1 MLAGAVLFAAV
12 TAALFLARAR
22 PEAYVPGR
30 GADTG
35 EITRSLD
42 RATPGPTAAP
52 VGAASTEA
60 SRSSAP
66 AAAQASSPAAV
77 ASDARGPVRFSEV
90 ADSVG
95 LRMNHFFGRRSAQLP
110 EDMGSGLAWGDY
122 DGDGDP
128 DLFVVNES
136 GPLTLTPAE
145 VAASPAHAH
154 LFRNDAGHFT
164 DVTDEARLGVRGTG
178 MGAAW
183 GDYDG
188 DGRLDLLVTR
198 YGTNLL
204 FRNEGNGRFRD
215 VSVESGVAALEGFW
229 TGVAW
234 ADFDRDGDVDAYV
247 CGYVRYSYD
256 PAKASE
262 TSRQF
267 KAVVPYALNPS
278 SYPPER
284 NLLLRNDGGHFS
296 DVAREA
302 GVDNP
307 TGRSLSAAWA
317 DFDGDGWPDLYVAND
332 VSDNALFRNLGSGR
346 FADISH
352 SAWVADYRGAMGL
365 GIGDWDGDSDLDIFI
380 THWLAQENALYADE
394 TRSMKVTAD
403 APLRYVDQAD
413 LFGLGQIALDVI
425 GWGTGFLDYD
435 NDGRLDLYAING
447 STFQQE
453 SDSSRL
459 VAMRSFL
466 FWNAGSNGYFE
477 VGAKTGEPFVT
488 PMVGRGASFADF
500 DGDGDL
506 DIAVV
511 VHGGALRLARNDG
524 GNARGWLRVVL
535 RSTPGASGRLR
546 STRFATGARV
556 VLKTAAGAQLREV
569 GGQPSYLSQE
579 PPGEVFFGTGDA
591 ARVDRLEIRWPSGRT
606 QAFENLPVR
615 ATVEIAEGGTPKLAA
630 DPRREAVR
638 AFWETLHAAT
648 DARMRH
654 DCAAAAALY
663 EQALSVD
670 PRHEDAL
677 YYLGQCRR
685 ELGQPAAARAAF
697 ERLVQ
702 LNPQSSRAHLALGAL
717 VASPDPAE
725 PMDLA
730 AAESHLRRAHAIN
743 GEETGPVL
751 RLGEVLLVSGRE
763 AEAGEW
769 FEAALRTNPKSVE
782 AAFLAGYVAWD
793 GGGADETR
801 LTQRVVRAA
810 TIDAPV
816 KGVLNEGDRR
826 DAKRVAAPPLASP
839 LGRLLFGEPIAALR
853 ERVASGL
860 AIDAASL
867 TALWRETRRLQR
879 RLAAR
884 AQAAPRAASR

>member
-1 MLAGAVLFAAV
+1 VSGPAPGPGAHRRRARLFMLAGAAAFAAV
-12 TAALFLARAR
+12 TAAIVFTRRA

-30 GADTG
+30 GADAG

-42 RATPGPTAAP
+42 RELPPSGAAAARPAADPTRAAAAARTAAP
-52 VGAASTEA
+52 DGA
-60 SRSSAP
+60 SR
-66 AAAQASSPAAV
+66 AASPAAV
-77 ASDARGPVRFSEV
+77 TFHEAAE
-90 ADSVG
+90 SVG
-95 LRMNHFFGRRSAQLP
+95 LRFTHFSGRRSSQLP

-136 GPLTLTPAE
+136 GPLTLSDAE

-154 LFRNDAGHFT
+154 LFRNDGGRFT
-164 DVTDEARLGVRGTG
+164 DVTDEAGLAVRGTG

-198 YGTNLL
+198 YGTNRL
-204 FRNEGNGRFRD
+204 FHNEGGGHFRD
-215 VSVESGVAALEGFW
+215 VSAETGVSGYEGFW
-229 TGVAW
+229 TGAAW
-234 ADFDRDGDVDAYV
+234 ADYDRDGRLDLYV

-256 PAKASE
+256 PAKAGES
-262 TSRQF
+262 SRQF
-267 KAVVPYALNPS
+267 KAVVPFALNPS

-284 NLLLRNDGGHFS
+284 NLLLHNDGGRFH

-332 VSDNALFRNLGSGR
+332 VSDNAMFRNLGNGR

-365 GIGDWDGDSDLDIFI
+365 GVGDWDGDGDLDIFI

-394 TRSMKVTAD
+394 RRSMKLTPD

-447 STFQQE
+447 STFQDE
-453 SDSSRL
+453 SDPSRL
-459 VAMRSFL
+459 VPMRSFL

-477 VGAKTGEPFVT
+477 VGAKSGEPFVT

-535 RSTPGASGRLR
+535 RSTATASGGPLR

-556 VLKTAAGAQLREV
+556 VLKTKAGAQLREV

-591 ARVDRLEIRWPSGRT
+591 ERVDRLEIRWPSGRT
-606 QAFENLPVR
+606 QAFAGLPVR
-615 ATVEIAEGGTPKLAA
+615 ATVEINEGGTPKL
-630 DPRREAVR
+630 
-638 AFWETLHAAT
+638 T
-648 DARMRH
+648 
-654 DCAAAAALY
+654 
-663 EQALSVD
+663 
-670 PRHEDAL
+670 
-677 YYLGQCRR
+677 
-685 ELGQPAAARAAF
+685 AAR
-697 ERLVQ
+697 R
-702 LNPQSSRAHLALGAL
+702 
-717 VASPDPAE
+717 
-725 PMDLA
+725 
-730 AAESHLRRAHAIN
+730 
-743 GEETGPVL
+743 
-751 RLGEVLLVSGRE
+751 
-763 AEAGEW
+763 
-769 FEAALRTNPKSVE
+769 
-782 AAFLAGYVAWD
+782 
-793 GGGADETR
+793 
-801 LTQRVVRAA
+801 
-810 TIDAPV
+810 
-816 KGVLNEGDRR
+816 
-826 DAKRVAAPPLASP
+826 
-839 LGRLLFGEPIAALR
+839 
-853 ERVASGL
+853 
-860 AIDAASL
+860 
-867 TALWRETRRLQR
+867 
-879 RLAAR
+879 
-884 AQAAPRAASR
+884 